1 MMAEKDRKEEKGKE
15 AASDARAGEDRA
27 KKEAQSEK
35 KSTDK
40 KSAVKAK
47 AKSTRPKS
55 DEKKSNKESEGKA
68 KRKTSKAATKAT
80 RKSEKSEK
88 KPAADKAP
96 KAKKEGKSPKTTPAA
111 KRSGDVEELERPV
124 ITAKARFVRTSP
136 RKARVVAEQIR
147 GKTVDEAR
155 ATLQLSTRGVAKKL
169 ESLLDSAVANAESNL
184 ELDEE
189 DLSINELMV
198 DEGPTLKRFRPRAMG
213 RATPI
218 HKRTSHLTLSLTTF
232 DPEAAS
238 SGRVTD

>member
-1 MMAEKDRKEEKGKE
+1 MAEKDRKEESGKE
-15 AASDARAGEDRA
+15 VASGAPTGEDRA
-27 KKEAQSEK
+27 KKKTPSEK

-40 KSAVKAK
+40 KSSGKAK

-55 DEKKSNKESEGKA
+55 GDKKEKEKSEGKA
-68 KRKTSKAATKAT
+68 KRETSKAVKKAT
-80 RKSEKSEK
+80 RKSGKSEK
-88 KPAADKAP
+88 KPAVDKAP
-96 KAKKEGKSPKTTPAA
+96 KAKKEGKSSETRSVV
-111 KRSGDVEELERPV
+111 KRSDGVEEHERPV
-124 ITAKARFVRTSP
+124 ITAKAKFVRTSP
-136 RKARVVAEQIR
+136 RKARVVADQIR

-169 ESLLDSAVANAESNL
+169 ESLLDSAVANAENNL

-189 DLSINELMV
+189 DLTINELMV

-218 HKRTSHLTLSLTTF
+218 HKRTSHLTLLLTTF